1 MKKLVIIPGGF
12 HPFHAGHKALYDA
25 ARAAWPS
32 AEIYIAA
39 TADTSNRPFP
49 FGVKQKLAHVAGIP
63 LHRFIQVKSPFRA
76 NEITQHFDPKDTV
89 LIFAR
94 SDKDRDQ
101 GPQAGG
107 IKKDGSPAYIQPY
120 KRNMLEPMSQHAYMA
135 YLPTVQFGPGMTSAT
150 EIRAKWPG
158 MTPEQKAKLVNG
170 LYPATEGN
178 AKLTDVTV
186 RMLDH
191 VMGASEPQAVKE
203 DEVDEAWLIN
213 DPDAG
218 HLIAPDGGMGTW
230 NEETLVSNL
239 TQKFQ
244 SMQEM
249 LQNKNYDSLEYVLY
263 KGGVVESMVKALA
276 QYSKFM
282 DKQGRRPIAKGREI
296 DLSQVNENPDY
307 LDEGDIIPFTGAQAP
322 ANLDRAREIAHKMVS
337 LIKSETV
344 KDPALEIA
352 PLRQDLKDLGF
363 RVRLSNKGFELVHIA
378 TPWSAVIDAM
388 GQPTTKQL
396 ESYISRIKKI

>member
-12 HPFHAGHKALYDA
+12 HPFHAGHKALFDA

-76 NEITQHFDPKDTV
+76 TEITQHFDPKDTI

-94 SDKDRDQ
+94 SDKDKDQ

-107 IKKDGSPAYIQPY
+107 IKKDGTPAYIQPY

-150 EIRAKWPG
+150 EIRAKWPE
-158 MTPEQKAKLVNG
+158 MTAEQKTRLVNG
-170 LYPATEGN
+170 LYPATQDN

-191 VMGASEPQAVKE
+191 VLGTQAQTVKE
-203 DEVDEAWLIN
+203 NEVEEAWLKN

-218 HLIAPDGGMGTW
+218 HLIVPDGGMGTW
-230 NEETLVSNL
+230 NEETLASNL
-239 TQKFQ
+239 DRKFQ

-249 LQNKNYDSLEYVLY
+249 LQNKNYDGLEYVLY
-263 KGGVVESMVKALA
+263 QGGVVENMVKALA

-282 DKQGRRPIAKGREI
+282 DKQGRRPIAQGREI

-307 LDEGDIIPFTGAQAP
+307 IDEGEVVPFPGHTP
-322 ANLDRAREIAHKMVS
+322 PENLDQARELANKMIAV
-337 LIKSETV
+337 IKDETN
-344 KDPALEIA
+344 KDPSLEIA
-352 PLRQDLKDLGF
+352 TLRGDLKALGF
-363 RVRLSNKGFELVHIA
+363 RVRLTNKGFELVHSSGW
-378 TPWSAVIDAM
+378 TAVIDTM
-388 GQPTTKQL
+388 RQPTAETV
-396 ESYISRIKKI
+396 ESFINRIKKI